1 MQNQNHKIE
10 ESKNLIDH
18 ELSQRKQEIDD
29 AFHHCQEIT
38 SMQKYFILIS
48 ALNIEGFTNDCIEQI
63 TSYFKANPS
72 LGCIGIDHLNL
83 KVLSFLSRYK
93 FKMHDRRFESPEI
106 KFAHDFV
113 NCMNGNQYQD
123 IKRMN
128 FSQKQWEKLLDIYS
142 LNYGLEFAVKESI
155 KAILNKRN
163 SLAHGNISD
172 TNITKKDIK
181 KFKEHSI
188 PYLET
193 VANNTKN
200 IFKIKD

>member
-1 MQNQNHKIE
+1 
-10 ESKNLIDH
+10 
-18 ELSQRKQEIDD
+18 
-29 AFHHCQEIT
+29 
-38 SMQKYFILIS
+38 
-48 ALNIEGFTNDCIEQI
+48 
-63 TSYFKANPS
+63 
-72 LGCIGIDHLNL
+72 
-83 KVLSFLSRYK
+83 
-93 FKMHDRRFESPEI
+93 MHDRRFESPEI

-188 PYLET
+188 AYLET